1 MSGEERIASRG
12 GRAMNWVFQHYD
24 LWRALHI
31 ISVIAW
37 MAGIMY
43 LPRLY
48 AYHTKHRANPE
59 IGQIFGG
66 METKLIKIIMGPA
79 FVLTVLFGGTLI
91 YVDGASRTGWDVWH
105 SGWGITKLLAVAFVA
120 GWHIFLVRS
129 QASVA
134 DGTNKHSEK
143 FWRATNELPF
153 LAAVVAVIAA
163 VVGIK

>member
-1 MSGEERIASRG
+1 MT
-12 GRAMNWVFQHYD
+12 WVFEHYD

-48 AYHTKHRANPE
+48 AYATRHRDNPE
-59 IGQIFGG
+59 VVAIFAG
-66 METKLIKIIMGPA
+66 MQTKLIKIIMGPA
-79 FVLTVLFGGTLI
+79 FALSVLFGATLI
-91 YVDGASRTGWDVWH
+91 YVDGASRTGWEVWH
-105 SGWGITKLLAVAFVA
+105 TPAGIGKLLAVAFIA
-120 GWHIFLVRS
+120 YWHVFLVRS
-129 QASVA
+129 QKSVA
-134 DGTNKHSEK
+134 DGTNTHSEK

-153 LAAVVAVIAA
+153 LAAIVAVFCA

>member
-1 MSGEERIASRG
+1 MS
-12 GRAMNWVFQHYD
+12 NWIFGHYD

-48 AYHTKHRANPE
+48 AYHTKHGAGSE
-59 IGQIFGG
+59 IGKVFEG
-66 METKLIKIIMGPA
+66 METKLLKIIMTPA
-79 FVLTVLFGGTLI
+79 FVLTVTFGAILI
-91 YVDGASRTGWDVWH
+91 YVDGASRIGWAELGKPWF
-105 SGWGITKLLAVAFVA
+105 ITKFAAVAFVA
-120 GWHIFLVRS
+120 GWHIFLARS
-129 QASVA
+129 QKSIA
-134 DGTNKHSEK
+134 DGTNPHSEK

-153 LAAVVAVIAA
+153 LAAVIAVIAA

>member
-1 MSGEERIASRG
+1 MS
-12 GRAMNWVFQHYD
+12 NWIFGHYD

-48 AYHTKHRANPE
+48 AYHTKHGAGSE
-59 IGQIFGG
+59 VGKVFEG
-66 METKLIKIIMGPA
+66 METKLLKIIMTPA
-79 FVLTVLFGGTLI
+79 FVLTVTFGAILI
-91 YVDGASRTGWDVWH
+91 YVDGASRI
-105 SGWGITKLLAVAFVA
+105 GWGKQGLGSPWAMVKFSAVAFVA
-120 GWHIFLVRS
+120 GWHIFLARS
-129 QASVA
+129 QKSVA

>member
-1 MSGEERIASRG
+1 MSGWI
-12 GRAMNWVFQHYD
+12 FQHYD

-48 AYHTKHRANPE
+48 AYHTKHGAGTE
-59 IGQIFGG
+59 IGTVFEG
-66 METKLIKIIMGPA
+66 MESKLLKIIMTPA
-79 FVLTVLFGGTLI
+79 FVLTVTFGAILI
-91 YVDGASRTGWDVWH
+91 YVDGASRIGWAALGTPWAMAKF
-105 SGWGITKLLAVAFVA
+105 SAVAFVA
-120 GWHIFLVRS
+120 GWHIFLARS
-129 QASVA
+129 RKSVA

-153 LAAVVAVIAA
+153 LAAVIAVIAA